1 MKEITVQRDQYR
13 ISTDKSLL
21 DAALIHG
28 FLSERSYWA
37 QGRPLEIVRRS
48 IEHSLCFGL
57 YAGDGQIGFA
67 RVVTDYSTFAW
78 LCDVFVLEGYR
89 GRGLSKWLVETVV
102 AHPGLAGV
110 RRILLATRD
119 AHGLYA
125 RYGGFVP
132 LQRAEWWMQRVAQDA
147 QQAPDRARLPD

>member
-1 MKEITVQRDQYR
+1 
-13 ISTDKSLL
+13 
-21 DAALIHG
+21 
-28 FLSERSYWA
+28 
-37 QGRPLEIVRRS
+37 
-48 IEHSLCFGL
+48 
-57 YAGDGQIGFA
+57 
-67 RVVTDYSTFAW
+67 VVTDYSTFAW

-89 GRGLSKWLVETVV
+89 G
-102 AHPGLAGV
+102 

-132 LQRAEWWMQRVAQDA
+132 LQGAEWWMQRVAQDA